1 MGYVLGVGKL
11 DKVLLRIIQIAD
23 IFLITICH
31 GFIIFPLPN
40 ISAKEVNVSNWN
52 INVNKKSKMG
62 EYSRDVNPEKFLSP

>member
-40 ISAKEVNVSNWN
+40 ISAQEVNVSNWN
-52 INVNKKSKMG
+52 INVNKSLRWENIVGMLIQK
-62 EYSRDVNPEKFLSP
+62 NF